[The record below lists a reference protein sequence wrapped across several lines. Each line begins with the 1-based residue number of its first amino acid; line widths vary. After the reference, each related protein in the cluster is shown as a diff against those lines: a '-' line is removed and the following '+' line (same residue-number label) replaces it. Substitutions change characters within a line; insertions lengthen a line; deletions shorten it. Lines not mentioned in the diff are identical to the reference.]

1 MNRNNIDTVLNSIG
15 SIPRDEYGIL
25 LIPEWMERA
34 KYFIIAV
41 APFLK
46 LFANDKTDAIIDE
59 IVEILEDL

>member
-1 MNRNNIDTVLNSIG
+1 MNKKNIEIVLNSID

-46 LFANDKTDAIIDE
+46 LFTNDKTDAIIDE
-59 IVEILEDL
+59 IVEMLEDL